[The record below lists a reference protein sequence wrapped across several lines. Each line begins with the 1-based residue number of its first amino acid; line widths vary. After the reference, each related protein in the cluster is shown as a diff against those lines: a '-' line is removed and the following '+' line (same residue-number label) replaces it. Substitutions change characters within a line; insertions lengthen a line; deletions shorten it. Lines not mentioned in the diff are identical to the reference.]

1 LEGYLFGAE
10 RGQFV
15 REQCCECGFR
25 AGHARRG
32 NRASEESEGAG
43 GVESALEAR
52 DQRWVQSHSAA
63 SRASLSRHL
72 EDERAEPLYL
82 DLHRIA
88 WIGIFGL
95 DEASEKYECALLET
109 QAS

>member
-1 LEGYLFGAE
+1 MRAINRVFVAYVPGLDPGIDPCRRPRTIPRRRLEENSLPIPCQQGIFSVMAIL
-10 RGQFV
+10 
-15 REQCCECGFR
+15 RETS
-25 AGHARRG
+25 ARPR
-32 NRASEESEGAG
+32 
-43 GVESALEAR
+43 
-52 DQRWVQSHSAA
+52 
-63 SRASLSRHL
+63 SLSRHL

-95 DEASEKYECALLET
+95 DKASEKYERALPET

>member
-1 LEGYLFGAE
+1 MFSSRTSPDWIRGLIRADV
-10 RGQFV
+10 RGQS
-15 REQCCECGFR
+15 QG
-25 AGHARRG
+25 
-32 NRASEESEGAG
+32 
-43 GVESALEAR
+43 
-52 DQRWVQSHSAA
+52 AA
-63 SRASLSRHL
+63 SKKIPCQFPASREFFPVMAILLETSARPRSLSRHL
-72 EDERAEPLYL
+72 EDERAEFLYL